1 MKSVLLLSALTLSSF
16 ALCQQPD
23 KPWKLEIE
31 TGLTSTRYNDAR
43 VPKATGSNVDLAAL
57 LGKKLRGFGR
67 VTLSYDDRSGGTW
80 KLLYAPFR
88 QSGTGTLN
96 APASFD
102 GQTFGAGQVGATYQ
116 FNSYRLTYRKRWK
129 DCWSIGGTLKIR
141 DAEIRLQQGGTVGSE
156 KNVGVVPLLNIFGEG
171 SLGSGFEYEV
181 ELDGLAGG
189 PGRAIDL
196 SLRLRRPISPTATAF
211 VGYRVLEGGAD
222 IPRVRNFAW
231 VNYITVGISFR
242 F

>member
-1 MKSVLLLSALTLSSF
+1 M
-16 ALCQQPD
+16 
-23 KPWKLEIE
+23 
-31 TGLTSTRYNDAR
+31 
-43 VPKATGSNVDLAAL
+43 
-57 LGKKLRGFGR
+57 
-67 VTLSYDDRSGGTW
+67 TLSYDDRSGGTW

-88 QSGTGTLN
+88 QSGTGTLG
-96 APASFD
+96 AAASFD
-102 GQTFGAGQVGATYQ
+102 GQTFGAGHVGATYQ
-116 FNSYRLTYRKRWK
+116 FNSYRVTYRKRWK
-129 DCWSIGGTLKIR
+129 NGWSIGGTLKIR
-141 DAEIRLQQGGTVGSE
+141 DAEIRLQQGATVGSE

-196 SLRLRRPISPTATAF
+196 SLRVRRPISPTAIAF

-231 VNYITVGISFR
+231 VNYFTVGVSFR